1 MIFIFP
7 FKKKKEKISTV
18 FWLINVVEF
27 SNVQRLKPA
36 IFRICFMKVE
46 LVVFGGGRW
55 EGGGGLW
62 A

>member
-7 FKKKKEKISTV
+7 FKKMEKFSTV

-46 LVVFGGGRW
+46 LVVFGDGWR
-55 EGGGGLW
+55 EGGGELRV
-62 A
+62 